1 LKNNTG
7 QVTTPIH
14 LLLSPS
20 TTEGTL
26 NNIDFSHVG
35 NVISKDTNAFKKIQ
49 TVSKLANN
57 ALVTDTA
64 DNNALFRRINNLYI
78 NNSSLDNN
86 SYYYGTPRQHNL
98 TSSSSLLPS
107 NSALMDKKSF
117 NKFFEY
123 TSNNNK
129 LTSSQYTTLLQ
140 NKTPLYNSTSR
151 PTELDNQTSESFNI
165 NSKLDNMFALEH
177 TNYSTFG
184 KKTSIENKLRSHSLN
199 TLTDKQNSVNPLK
212 SIDTTKKFSYKND
225 EQSSHFDELIAS
237 TQTNFFS

>member
-14 LLLSPS
+14 LVLSPS
-20 TTEGTL
+20 NSEGTL

-49 TVSKLANN
+49 TVSKLSNK

-64 DNNALFRRINNLYI
+64 DNNALFRKINNLYI

-98 TSSSSLLPS
+98 TSSSSTLPS
-107 NSALMDKKSF
+107 NSSLMDKKSF
-117 NKFFEY
+117 NKFFDY
-123 TSNNNK
+123 TSNTNK
-129 LTSSQYTTLLQ
+129 LTNNQYTALLQ
-140 NKTPLYNSTSR
+140 NKTPLYNSTSI
-151 PTELDNQTSESFNI
+151 PVDFNNQLSESFNI
-165 NSKLDNMFALEH
+165 NSKLDNVFSLEH
-177 TNYSTFG
+177 MDYSTLG
-184 KKTSIENKLRSHSLN
+184 KKTSAETKSRLHSLN
-199 TLTDKQNSVNPLK
+199 TLTDKQNIANPLK
-212 SIDTTKKFSYKND
+212 SIDASKKLSYKND